1 MTVKELIKELQTCP
15 ENYEVMSWMSSGE
28 IEEIFG
34 ISVVC
39 DDTKSIALSG
49 KINYPPEN
57 MFKLEIIGI
66 N

>member
-1 MTVKELIKELQTCP
+1 MD
-15 ENYEVMSWMSSGE
+15 SGE

-39 DDTKSIALSG
+39 DGTKSIALSG
-49 KINYPPEN
+49 KINYTSSN
-57 MFKLEIIGI
+57 IFGIEIP